1 MKTLY
6 IHLKIIFFL
15 ALFLLP
21 ASCGEK
27 IEQDPCQLTQWN
39 LPKEYE
45 VKLAVHISSTNPNLP
60 GGSAG
65 SVKPEDFQAMVVSGT
80 IEKFECSDSASGPVN
95 LGNSYVDKDIDYPAP
110 VDVSGSY
117 WIGHVVYVYE
127 FDNDVDYLN
136 LNLSVKITMLDGQ
149 SYTCSFSQQVYSED
163 IELVPGEMYY
173 YVLLDI
179 FSDSWVKV

>member
-1 MKTLY
+1 M
-6 IHLKIIFFL
+6 KIIKFSGKIILL
-15 ALFLLP
+15 AFLLTIG
-21 ASCGEK
+21 SCEPEP
-27 IEQDPCQLTQWN
+27 IVNPCLTTKWT
-39 LPKEYE
+39 LAKEYE
-45 VKLAVHISSTNPNLP
+45 IKLAVHISSTNPNLP

-65 SVKPEDFQAMVVSGT
+65 SIKPEDFQAMVISGT

-110 VDVSGSY
+110 VEVSGSY

-136 LNLSVKITMLDGQ
+136 LNLSVKITMIDGQ
-149 SYTCSFSQQVYSED
+149 SYTCSYSQKVYSDE
-163 IELVPGEMYY
+163 IVLVPGEMYY

-179 FSDSWVKV
+179 YSELWIKV